1 MSASSLELEMEKQ
14 FMLSHIEYL
23 ECKIEKFEANPD
35 RLDKN
40 YCKEQIYSLENIL
53 AKYRAGVFHIQ
64 SELVMHDN

>member
-1 MSASSLELEMEKQ
+1 MSASIMDLEVEQQ

-23 ECKIEKFEANPD
+23 ECKIEKFEANYDHLD
-35 RLDKN
+35 RN

-64 SELVMHDN
+64 SEIVVHDN